1 VQYFLKLSGIPDEKG
16 RAGHYPG
23 RLEAEDAK
31 LTGYKII
38 DVKPWEDASGGKA
51 VSCDPDTAIA
61 GGRMAAGSTPHPHCT
76 AEWTWTGEKG
86 EYTIGVQ
93 YFDLQPGAAQFIFG
107 VNGHMPGYTPGV
119 TWTADSAL
127 PSRRPHGDNST
138 RQKVGPLFLA
148 PGDRIS
154 VDAIPDGDD
163 RAALD
168 YIEVTPAAPNRE
180 VTSDLPCAEGLQ
192 IDKDAGPEA
201 VNETV
206 GPDLT
211 GWAGETNVGTPVEA
225 MLVEVFHPGDK
236 APIATTHTN
245 EKGGF
250 RFTDLAPGR
259 YRVKASGV
267 VESGADEIIRLDPNV
282 KAQLCLVVE

>member
-1 VQYFLKLSGIPDEKG
+1 
-16 RAGHYPG
+16 
-23 RLEAEDAK
+23 
-31 LTGYKII
+31 
-38 DVKPWEDASGGKA
+38 
-51 VSCDPDTAIA
+51 
-61 GGRMAAGSTPHPHCT
+61 
-76 AEWTWTGEKG
+76 
-86 EYTIGVQ
+86 
-93 YFDLQPGAAQFIFG
+93 
-107 VNGHMPGYTPGV
+107 
-119 TWTADSAL
+119 
-127 PSRRPHGDNST
+127 
-138 RQKVGPLFLA
+138 
-148 PGDRIS
+148 